1 MLEWVARSHG
11 GQELLSTPDRKLFYS
26 KLVLGMWRAWD
37 GGKRK
42 YMACCTEINVN
53 QHSSESDVTY
63 GQVWWTVLRNRAL
76 HLTHPR
82 CTHTAVHTHTHT
94 VTTHPEQWAARGAV
108 GGSVPCSRVLRVER
122 ELYIHSPHLQFL
134 PARDSNPQP
143 LAYESDSLTIKPRL
157 PQSTNISSLRFHNV
171 ATLYK
176 KSY

>member
-1 MLEWVARSHG
+1 MLECVARSHG

-26 KLVLGMWRAWD
+26 QLVLGMWRAWD

-63 GQVWWTVLRNRAL
+63 GQVWWTVLGIRAL
-76 HLTHPR
+76 HLTHR
-82 CTHTAVHTHTHT
+82 RWTHTQQCTHTHREHTPGAAV
-94 VTTHPEQWAARGAV
+94 W
-108 GGSVPCSRVLRVER
+108 GSVPCSRAPQSWYWER
-122 ELYIHSPHLQFL
+122 CTFTPPHLQFL
-134 PARDSNPQP
+134 LARDSNPQP

-171 ATLYK
+171 VTLYK